1 MSQVSPRFSMN
12 VSRRSKIIIASAG
25 IGVLLLG
32 LLTKCLR
39 RRFLDLRTAFADGE
53 VDLALLCSRCGNPRA
68 LEGPTSTPV
77 DRGAAAADPGP
88 QQMATMGF
96 ESLEQ
101 ALNCWERAVGRLRAG
116 DPSPSS
122 AQLCAG
128 LELLVLEGQ
137 RLRGRWRQLAEGA
150 PSPVPSED
158 LRQPRPVSAADTE
171 SFVSAESPSASDDV
185 TAEPEPETGELYSEA
200 LVLAEKGDVPCRVY
214 RVEVL
219 GCSSRQD
226 YLAKMHCIRLAFKKL
241 AMQPAVLEWLVEAG
255 DNVLKGFLVCAG
267 KDPKDTQQA
276 FRQLVAY
283 LMDPSHHEQIA
294 VELRGKGVVCPSV
307 YDVVID
313 YLLLDAF
320 DGLGTPPQSVVA
332 VIQNGWLSA
341 RFKEAALSATIWS
354 LFKAKKS
361 MLPYS
366 RGFFWHYYDLMQLI
380 VPVLAWGFLGTDEE
394 LKKMCNYFREE
405 MEALVCDIFD
415 EGRTRYTSV
424 DDLAQDI
431 LHNSQL
437 RCDRVFQALEGAL

>member
-1 MSQVSPRFSMN
+1 MN

-101 ALNCWERAVGRLRAG
+101 ALSCWERAVGRLRAG
-116 DPSPSS
+116 DPSPSM
-122 AQLCAG
+122 
-128 LELLVLEGQ
+128 
-137 RLRGRWRQLAEGA
+137 
-150 PSPVPSED
+150 PSED

-185 TAEPEPETGELYSEA
+185 TAEPEPETGALYSEA